1 MPDVTER
8 AVTAVTMV
16 SVTSFLPG
24 PMRSLTSDGVQ
35 ARFTLVSE
43 LLMPELFKGLVGLL
57 LRADFPKQR
66 FPVSCVF
73 FFPKRLNTSSF
84 AEGLSTHVGQLVAT
98 NVITGYCVFEKKKN
112 REIKNPKQIK
122 MKNGRA
128 AIRGTCGSCGKP
140 IFRIGAIK
148 PASKK

>member
-1 MPDVTER
+1 L
-8 AVTAVTMV
+8 A
-16 SVTSFLPG
+16 
-24 PMRSLTSDGVQ
+24 
-35 ARFTLVSE
+35 
-43 LLMPELFKGLVGLL
+43 
-57 LRADFPKQR
+57 
-66 FPVSCVF
+66 
-73 FFPKRLNTSSF
+73 
-84 AEGLSTHVGQLVAT
+84 AT

-128 AIRGTCGSCGKP
+128 AVRGTCGSCGKP

>member
-1 MPDVTER
+1 
-8 AVTAVTMV
+8 
-16 SVTSFLPG
+16 LG
-24 PMRSLTSDGVQ
+24 
-35 ARFTLVSE
+35 
-43 LLMPELFKGLVGLL
+43 LFFQKNLY
-57 LRADFPKQR
+57 
-66 FPVSCVF
+66 
-73 FFPKRLNTSSF
+73 TSSF
-84 AEGLSTHVGQLVAT
+84 AEGLSTRYDPLFTT

-128 AIRGTCGSCGKP
+128 AVRGTCGSCGKP